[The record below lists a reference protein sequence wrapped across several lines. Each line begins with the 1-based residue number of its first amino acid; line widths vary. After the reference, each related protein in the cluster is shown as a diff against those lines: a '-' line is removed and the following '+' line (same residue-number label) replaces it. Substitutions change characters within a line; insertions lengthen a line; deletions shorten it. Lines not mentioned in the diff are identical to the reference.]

1 MSSAFRSLSA
11 VLAVAAWAAVLS
23 LCCGTASAQTAAIFV
38 EANAPGFLAMDSA
51 GFLYATAPYDNNILK
66 LNSALQVVQLINTTS
81 AAAYL
86 QEPLGI
92 AVVGTT
98 IYTVDARSNHLV
110 AFSTSTG
117 ALLGVYDLAAQGI
130 EFPIGLAASPSG
142 TSLYVVDTGANPVH
156 QVSLNGTLLH
166 TFNTSTYLNNEFDN
180 ALAVGVDASGN
191 VYVACYELTP
201 DYYLGTAELFEL
213 SPAGSLVRIL
223 NITTYTGI
231 GIPEGVAIA
240 PNGAIFVVDD
250 ANDALI
256 KLAANGTVLFNV
268 STLTNGYYTVPSD
281 AVIDPTSSFVYV
293 ADVYTA
299 RVDKYDFNTGA
310 LLTSVATSSTAIT
323 RPQAVAVLGSN
334 VYVTGGAMGFVS
346 IVAQNATQV
355 GSIYL
360 GTVPNHDPV
369 AIAIDASGFT
379 YVADGAYSV
388 VYKISAAGVLVQGFN
403 TTNPALSLRT
413 SYNLAVAANGDLYV
427 SDQGNARI
435 VHFAASGAV
444 LLAFNAT
451 QAGSAFSPAGLGL
464 LPNGQLAAADPGTL
478 RVYVFSTAGTVV
490 TSWNYTAAWSP
501 RGLVVGTSTA
511 GVTQIFVSDSVGLQ
525 VVVFSTT
532 GAVLRTFTSTS
543 PPISSPAGLALSS
556 GGDLYLAD
564 QSESRIFVV
573 RNAVNAA
580 ASSVKGDPQFVGLRG
595 QSFQVHGLDGAV
607 YALVS
612 SPSTQVNA
620 RFAFLSSGRCPPPI
634 IIATQCWSHPGS
646 YLGAV
651 SVQERMD
658 GEAELQR
665 LTVEAGAHDVGF
677 ASAELNGR
685 LLAVGDSASIGHFS
699 VQRPSSHRLEVRT
712 RELHLVLENSD
723 GFINQQAA
731 ALVPLQCMTA
741 HGLLGQTHSAQPRQP
756 GALRHIDGDVDDY
769 VVSDLFAH
777 DFAYDQFSD

>member
-1 MSSAFRSLSA
+1 MSFAFRSA
-11 VLAVAAWAAVLS
+11 VLAVAACAAVLS
-23 LCCGTASAQTAAIFV
+23 LCCGTASAQTTSIFV

-92 AVVGTT
+92 AVVGTI

-156 QVSLNGTLLH
+156 QVSVNGTLLH
-166 TFNTSTYLNNEFDN
+166 TFNTSAYLNNEFDN
-180 ALAVGVDASGN
+180 AQAVGVDASGN

-223 NITTYTGI
+223 NITTDTGS
-231 GIPEGVAIA
+231 GAIPEGVAIA
-240 PNGAIFVVDD
+240 PNGAIFVVDED
-250 ANDALI
+250 NDALI

-268 STLTNGYYTVPSD
+268 STLTNGYDTVPSD

-293 ADVYTA
+293 ADIYTA

-310 LLTSVATSSTAIT
+310 LLASVATSSTAIN

-369 AIAIDASGFT
+369 AIAIDSSGFT

-388 VYKISAAGVLVQGFN
+388 VYKISPAGVLVQGFN

-413 SYNLAVAANGDLYV
+413 SCNLAVAANGDLYV

-464 LPNGQLAAADPGTL
+464 LPSGQLAAADPGTS
-478 RVYVFSTAGTVV
+478 RVYVFSTAGTVLM
-490 TSWNYTAAWSP
+490 SWNYMGAWSP

-532 GAVLRTFTSTS
+532 GAVLRTFTSSS

-620 RFAFLSSGRCPPPI
+620 RFAFLSSGLCPPPT
-634 IIATQCWSHPGS
+634 IIATQCWSHTGS

-651 SVQERMD
+651 SVQERVD

-677 ASAELNGR
+677 ASVELDGR
-685 LLAVGDSASIGHFS
+685 LLAVGDSASVGYFS

-723 GFINQQAA
+723 GFINQHAA
-731 ALVPLQCMTA
+731 ALVSLQRMTA
-741 HGLLGQTHSAQPRQP
+741 HGLLGQTHSAQPRHP